1 MVEIIDDL
9 KWDKDSHKDVIDY
22 LNISAISLFICS
34 VITRVNYISVE
45 QFLAK
50 GTLTYFFIDAII
62 VTLGI
67 IVIYKINAPRFIH
80 AKRLPLILCLGFVFC
95 VYIAFEK
102 QEDVMT
108 TVFFS
113 GGLSC
118 VAMLMYMLLIK
129 TQKLS
134 TKFIVIMGLALVV
147 LAVLFIIYFDYH
159 SYTISMGF
167 MPWHVRYWYK
177 NYRHLQLKSFNP

>member
-1 MVEIIDDL
+1 MGDL
-9 KWDKDSHKDVIDY
+9 KWDKYSNKDVIDY

-102 QEDVMT
+102 QEDLT
-108 TVFFS
+108 IVFF
-113 GGLSC
+113 LCAMSC
-118 VAMLMYMLLIK
+118 VAMLMYMLLVK

-134 TKFIVIMGLALVV
+134 TKFIVIMGLALVG
-147 LAVLFIIYFDYH
+147 LATLFMIYLDHH
-159 SYTISMGF
+159 SYTISMVCVNGF
-167 MPWHVRYWYK
+167 LPSTVRYWYK
-177 NYRHLQLKSFNP
+177 NYRHLNHSMNK